1 VEYLGLV
8 LLLLLVADSLNAC
21 GETEGLRHRLRGFAL
36 ISLQLSL
43 ILAIVYRFEV
53 VCLSAN
59 VAAVHRPRRPRQSPL
74 HWTIERYYPEFE
86 RTYDERYAKRYGPP
100 MLQTMEFLIDQD
112 SILIHEE

>member
-1 VEYLGLV
+1 MYRILF
-8 LLLLLVADSLNAC
+8 
-21 GETEGLRHRLRGFAL
+21 RPRLEPKGGDP
-36 ISLQLSL
+36 
-43 ILAIVYRFEV
+43 V

-59 VAAVHRPRRPRQSPL
+59 VAAVYRPRRPRQSPL
-74 HWTIERYYPEFE
+74 YRTIERYYSEFE